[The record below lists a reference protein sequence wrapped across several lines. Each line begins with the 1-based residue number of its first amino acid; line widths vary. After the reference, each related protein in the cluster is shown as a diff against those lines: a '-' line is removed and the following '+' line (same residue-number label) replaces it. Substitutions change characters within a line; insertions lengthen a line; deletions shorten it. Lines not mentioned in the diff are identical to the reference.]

1 MIRPRTIDVSYNRAL
16 AGVGSLFL
24 YGLAGV
30 IGTSVHFAVLFA
42 TVGFLA
48 PVLASTLG
56 AVAGCIVNYF
66 LVRRFVFMSAAPG
79 NFTFPRFLTV
89 AAIGLT
95 VNAAIIQ
102 TFVNVLSI
110 GVNQLLASVIVF
122 GVGFTLNRKWTF
134 HEHKV

>member
-1 MIRPRTIDVSYNRAL
+1 MNDIANKAL
-16 AGVGSLFL
+16 ANFGSLFL

-30 IGTSVHFAVLFA
+30 TGTSVHFAVLFA
-42 TVGFLA
+42 AVGFTA
-48 PVLASTLG
+48 PVVASTLG

-79 NFTFPRFLTV
+79 HFAFPRFVTV

-102 TFVNVLSI
+102 TFVFNLE
-110 GVNQLLASVIVF
+110 LKIVKI
-122 GVGFTLNRKWTF
+122 TMN
-134 HEHKV
+134 